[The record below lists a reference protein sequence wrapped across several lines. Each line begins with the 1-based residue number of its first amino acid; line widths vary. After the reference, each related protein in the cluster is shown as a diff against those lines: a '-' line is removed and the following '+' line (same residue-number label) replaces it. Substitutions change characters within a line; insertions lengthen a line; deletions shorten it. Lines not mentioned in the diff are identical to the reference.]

1 MTELTIGI
9 AADPKIKTIRDW
21 LNANELNR
29 TIAIQK
35 GRSGLRTMRNLTTTP
50 LTDQVDPSTSDSTAD
65 TPTPAGKI
73 SPSRRE
79 YLREYYRKNREKSR
93 QYQREYNL
101 RHKKRIA
108 PTKLTFEEK
117 LKLRSVTIHAS
128 DIMHAAPERA
138 ARIINQVVRGDRQM
152 VPVARA

>member
-1 MTELTIGI
+1 
-9 AADPKIKTIRDW
+9 
-21 LNANELNR
+21 
-29 TIAIQK
+29 
-35 GRSGLRTMRNLTTTP
+35 MRNLTATP
-50 LTDQVDPSTSDSTAD
+50 LNDQVIPSTDISTAD
-65 TPTPAGKI
+65 RPTESGKT

-79 YLREYYRKNREKSR
+79 YLRDYYRKNREKSR

-101 RHKKRIA
+101 RHKKRVA

-117 LKLRSVTIHAS
+117 LRLRSVTIHAS

-152 VPVARA
+152 VPVART

>member
-1 MTELTIGI
+1 
-9 AADPKIKTIRDW
+9 
-21 LNANELNR
+21 
-29 TIAIQK
+29 
-35 GRSGLRTMRNLTTTP
+35 MRNTITTP
-50 LTDQVDPSTSDSTAD
+50 LTSQVDPLTSESTGD
-65 TPTPAGKI
+65 TPTPTGKI

-101 RHKKRIA
+101 RHKKRVA

-152 VPVARA
+152 VPVART